1 MTRPAAGLL
10 FGAALLGALAGCG
23 GDPGEL
29 VNDDDGA
36 RVRDPGYS
44 ATDARIVET
53 DASGTPRYTLSAATI
68 RQDPVSLE
76 VALEQIA
83 SGGSDP
89 FAQVTLHL
97 REGQDEGW
105 RLTARSGR
113 MPEDAS
119 RIELLGD
126 VQVSGTLGRG
136 AEPLEIRTEALSY
149 EMAPGLARSDE
160 DVVIRLSGKRLQ
172 ARGIEANLKQRQV
185 RLESKVHGQ
194 FVP

>member
-83 SGGSDP
+83 M
-89 FAQVTLHL
+89 QV